1 MDFSKVKSLTIPE
14 GNVVK
19 IMSGDVVL
27 WTKSS
32 DVPIQ
37 EGRLLYLQNG
47 EGSPNPSLPPGFP
60 PGMTLPAPKVRNWSI
75 DTGIT
80 WRDVFLNSSS
90 LGLEHPG
97 LETEITY
104 LYSNVPPEAGIFA
117 GCNPQFNQEAGGG
130 DRDAG
135 GVWRLFGLRGRD
147 FCFYCPSDGDRI
159 TLSLTME
166 ANRIYTETAKYG
178 YLGTDKLTSYL
189 KVTYTDDSGTEQI
202 KEGTLTPRY
211 TWNEAALGHNLY
223 LWADDSRSRGDT
235 APRSGVRIYG
245 FTVYYLENGVRHT
258 KVYEGVP
265 WMDSNGVACI
275 KDLVSGQLQYNCSSD
290 PKPFL
295 YSA

>member
-1 MDFSKVKSLTIPE
+1 MDFSTVKSLIIPE

-32 DVPIQ
+32 SPVQ
-37 EGRLLYLQNG
+37 GGSRLLYLQNG
-47 EGSPNPSLPPGFP
+47 EGSGYN
-60 PGMTLPAPKVRNWSI
+60 AKVRNWSI
-75 DTGIT
+75 NTGIT
-80 WRDVFLNSSS
+80 WRDVFLKSSS

-104 LYSNVPPEAGIFA
+104 LYSSVPPEGGVFA
-117 GCNPQFNQEAGGG
+117 GCNPQFSQEAGGG
-130 DRDAG
+130 DRDMG
-135 GVWRLFGLRGRD
+135 GFWRLFGHGGGN
-147 FCFYCPSDGDRI
+147 FCFDCPSEDDRI
-159 TLSLTME
+159 DLGLTME
-166 ANRIYTETAKYG
+166 ANRVYTETAKYG
-178 YLGTDKLTSYL
+178 YLGTNELTSYL
-189 KVTYTDDSGTEQI
+189 KVTYTDDSGTEQSR
-202 KEGTLTPRY
+202 EGTLTPRY
-211 TWNEAALGHNLY
+211 NWNLAALAHNLY
-223 LWADDSRSRGDT
+223 LWADDPRSPGDS

-265 WMDSNGVACI
+265 WMDSNGVACM
-275 KDLVSGQLQYNCSSD
+275 KDLVSGQLQYNCSPD

>member
-32 DVPIQ
+32 DVPVQ

-47 EGSPNPSLPPGFP
+47 EGSSSN
-60 PGMTLPAPKVRNWSI
+60 TKVYNWSI

-104 LYSNVPPEAGIFA
+104 LYSSVPPEGGVFA
-117 GCNPQFNQEAGGG
+117 GCNPRFNQEAGGG
-130 DRDAG
+130 SRDMG
-135 GVWRLFGLRGRD
+135 GFWRLFGIWFKNG
-147 FCFYCPSDGDRI
+147 FCFDCPSEDDR
-159 TLSLTME
+159 LKLNLPME

-178 YLGTDKLTSYL
+178 YLGTNELTSYL
-189 KVTYTDDSGTEQI
+189 KVTYTDDSGTEQS
-202 KEGTLTPRY
+202 KEGTLTPSRSW
-211 TWNEAALGHNLY
+211 TEAALGHNLY
-223 LWADDSRSRGDT
+223 LWADDSRSVGDT

-265 WMDSNGVACI
+265 WLDSNGVACM
-275 KDLVSGQLQYNCSSD
+275 KDLVSGQLQYNCSPD

>member
-14 GNVVK
+14 GNVIK

-32 DVPIQ
+32 SPVQ
-37 EGRLLYLQNG
+37 EGQLLYLQNG
-47 EGSPNPSLPPGFP
+47 EDLGSS
-60 PGMTLPAPKVRNWSI
+60 AKVRNWSI
-75 DTGIT
+75 NTGIT

-104 LYSNVPPEAGIFA
+104 LYSSVPPEGGVFA

-130 DRDAG
+130 DRDMG
-135 GVWRLFGLRGRD
+135 GFWRLFGHGWGN
-147 FCFYCPSDGDRI
+147 FCFDCPSEDDR
-159 TLSLTME
+159 LDLGLTME
-166 ANRIYTETAKYG
+166 ANRVYTETAKYG
-178 YLGTDKLTSYL
+178 YLGTNELTSYL
-189 KVTYTDDSGTEQI
+189 KVTYTDDSGTEQSR
-202 KEGTLTPRY
+202 EGTLTPGRS
-211 TWNEAALGHNLY
+211 WNEAALGHNLY
-223 LWADDSRSRGDT
+223 LWADDPRSPGDS

-265 WMDSNGVACI
+265 WLDSNGIACI
-275 KDLVSGQLQYNCSSD
+275 KDLVSGQLQYNCSPD

-295 YSA
+295 YPA

>member
-32 DVPIQ
+32 SPVQ

-47 EGSPNPSLPPGFP
+47 EGSSSN
-60 PGMTLPAPKVRNWSI
+60 TKVYNWSI
-75 DTGIT
+75 NTGIT

-104 LYSNVPPEAGIFA
+104 LYSSVPPEGGVFA
-117 GCNPQFNQEAGGG
+117 GCNPRFNQESGGG
-130 DRDAG
+130 SRDMG
-135 GVWRLFGLRGRD
+135 GFWRLFGIWFRNN
-147 FCFYCPSDGDRI
+147 FCFDCPSEDDR
-159 TLSLTME
+159 LKLNLPME

-178 YLGTDKLTSYL
+178 YLGTNELTSYL
-189 KVTYTDDSGTEQI
+189 KVTYTDDSGTEQSE
-202 KEGTLTPRY
+202 EGTLTPSRSW
-211 TWNEAALGHNLY
+211 TEAALGHNLY
-223 LWADDSRSRGDT
+223 LWADDSRSVGDT

-265 WMDSNGVACI
+265 WLDSNGVACM

>member
-27 WTKSS
+27 WT
-32 DVPIQ
+32 PLQ

-47 EGSPNPSLPPGFP
+47 KGSYG
-60 PGMTLPAPKVRNWSI
+60 AVRDWSI
-75 DTGIT
+75 NTGIT

-97 LETEITY
+97 LETEVTY
-104 LYSNVPPEAGIFA
+104 LHSSIPPEGGVFA

-130 DRDAG
+130 DRDMG
-135 GVWRLFGLRGRD
+135 GFWRLFGYRNGN
-147 FCFYCPSDGDRI
+147 FCFDCPSEDDRI
-159 TLSLTME
+159 SLPLTME
-166 ANRIYTETAKYG
+166 ANRVYTETAKYG
-178 YLGTDKLTSYL
+178 YLGTNELTSYL
-189 KVTYTDDSGTEQI
+189 KVTYTDDSGTEQSE
-202 KEGTLTPRY
+202 EGTLPTPSY
-211 TWNEAALGHNLY
+211 SWNEAALGHNLY
-223 LWADDSRSRGDT
+223 LWADDPRSVGDS

-265 WMDSNGVACI
+265 WLDSSGVACM
-275 KDLVSGQLQYNCSSD
+275 KDLVSGQLQYNCSSTN

>member
-19 IMSGDVVL
+19 IMSGNVVL

-32 DVPIQ
+32 DVPVQ

-47 EGSPNPSLPPGFP
+47 EGSPGPSVGGLP
-60 PGMTLPAPKVRNWSI
+60 LPSPKVRNWSI

-104 LYSNVPPEAGIFA
+104 LYSNVPPEGGVFA
-117 GCNPQFNQEAGGG
+117 GCNPQFSQEAGGG
-130 DRDAG
+130 DRDMG
-135 GVWRLFGLRGRD
+135 GFWRLFGHGGGN
-147 FCFYCPSDGDRI
+147 FCFDCPSEDDRL
-159 TLSLTME
+159 TLGLTME
-166 ANRIYTETAKYG
+166 ANRVYTETAKYG
-178 YLGTDKLTSYL
+178 YLGTNELTSYL
-189 KVTYTDDSGTEQI
+189 KVTYTDDSGTEQSE
-202 KEGTLTPRY
+202 EGTLPTPSY
-211 TWNEAALGHNLY
+211 SWNQAALGHNLY
-223 LWADDSRSRGDT
+223 LWADDPRSPGDS

-265 WMDSNGVACI
+265 WLDSNGVACM
-275 KDLVSGQLQYNCSSD
+275 KDLVSGQLQYNCSPD

>member
-14 GNVVK
+14 GDVVK

-32 DVPIQ
+32 SPVQGD
-37 EGRLLYLQNG
+37 RLLYLQNG
-47 EGSPNPSLPPGFP
+47 EDLISD
-60 PGMTLPAPKVRNWSI
+60 AKIRNWSI
-75 DTGIT
+75 NTGIT

-104 LYSNVPPEAGIFA
+104 LYSSVPPEGGVFA
-117 GCNPQFNQEAGGG
+117 GCNPQFSQEAGGG
-130 DRDAG
+130 GRDMG
-135 GVWRLFGLRGRD
+135 GFWRLFGHGGGN
-147 FCFYCPSDGDRI
+147 FCFDCPSEDDR
-159 TLSLTME
+159 LSLPLTME
-166 ANRIYTETAKYG
+166 ANRVYTETAKYG
-178 YLGTDKLTSYL
+178 YLGTNELTSYL
-189 KVTYTDDSGTEQI
+189 KVTYTDDSGTEQSR
-202 KEGTLTPRY
+202 EGTLTPKF

-223 LWADDSRSRGDT
+223 LWADDPRSPGDS

-265 WMDSNGVACI
+265 WLDSNGVACM
-275 KDLVSGQLQYNCSSD
+275 KDLVSGQLQYNCSSTN

>member
-19 IMSGDVVL
+19 IMSGNVVL

-32 DVPIQ
+32 SPVQ

-47 EGSPNPSLPPGFP
+47 EDLGSE
-60 PGMTLPAPKVRNWSI
+60 AKVRNWSI
-75 DTGIT
+75 NTGIT

-104 LYSNVPPEAGIFA
+104 LYSNVPPEGGVFA

-130 DRDAG
+130 SRDMG
-135 GVWRLFGLRGRD
+135 GFWRLFGHRNGN
-147 FCFYCPSDGDRI
+147 FCFDCPSEDDRI
-159 TLSLTME
+159 DLGLTME
-166 ANRIYTETAKYG
+166 ANRVYTETAKYG
-178 YLGTDKLTSYL
+178 YLGTNELTSYL
-189 KVTYTDDSGTEQI
+189 KLTYTDDSGTEQSR
-202 KEGTLTPRY
+202 EGTLTPKF
-211 TWNEAALGHNLY
+211 TWTEAALGHNLY
-223 LWADDSRSRGDT
+223 LWADDPRSPGDS

-265 WMDSNGVACI
+265 WLDSSGVACI
-275 KDLVSGQLQYNCSSD
+275 KDLVSGQLQYNCSPD

>member
-14 GNVVK
+14 GHVVK
-19 IMSGDVVL
+19 VVSGDVVL

-32 DVPIQ
+32 DVPVQ

-47 EGSPNPSLPPGFP
+47 EGSGYN
-60 PGMTLPAPKVRNWSI
+60 AKVRNWSI

-104 LYSNVPPEAGIFA
+104 LYSNVPPEGGVFA

-130 DRDAG
+130 SRDMG
-135 GVWRLFGLRGRD
+135 GFWRLFGHNNGN
-147 FCFYCPSDGDRI
+147 FCFDCPSEDDRL
-159 TLSLTME
+159 TLGLTME

-178 YLGTDKLTSYL
+178 YLGTNELTSYL
-189 KVTYTDDSGTEQI
+189 KVTYTDDSGTEQSE
-202 KEGTLTPRY
+202 EGTKTPKF
-211 TWNEAALGHNLY
+211 TWTEAALGHNLY
-223 LWADDSRSRGDT
+223 LWADDPRSKGDS

-265 WMDSNGVACI
+265 WLDSNGVACI

>member
-14 GNVVK
+14 GNVIK
-19 IMSGDVVL
+19 IMSGNVVL

-32 DVPIQ
+32 SPVQ

-47 EGSPNPSLPPGFP
+47 EDLGSS
-60 PGMTLPAPKVRNWSI
+60 AKVRNWSI
-75 DTGIT
+75 NTGIT

-104 LYSNVPPEAGIFA
+104 LYSSVPPEGGVFA

-130 DRDAG
+130 DRDMG
-135 GVWRLFGLRGRD
+135 GFWRLFGHGWGN
-147 FCFYCPSDGDRI
+147 FCFDCPSEDDR
-159 TLSLTME
+159 LDLGLTME
-166 ANRIYTETAKYG
+166 ANRVYTETAKYG
-178 YLGTDKLTSYL
+178 YLGTNELTSYL
-189 KVTYTDDSGTEQI
+189 KVTYTDDSGTEQSR
-202 KEGTLTPRY
+202 EGTLTPGRS
-211 TWNEAALGHNLY
+211 WNEAALGHNLY
-223 LWADDSRSRGDT
+223 LWADDPRSPGDS

-265 WMDSNGVACI
+265 WLDSNGIACI
-275 KDLVSGQLQYNCSSD
+275 KDLVSGQLQYNCSPD

>member
-19 IMSGDVVL
+19 VVSGNVVL

-32 DVPIQ
+32 SPVQ

-47 EGSPNPSLPPGFP
+47 EGSGYN
-60 PGMTLPAPKVRNWSI
+60 AKVRNWSI

-104 LYSNVPPEAGIFA
+104 LYSSVPPEGGVFA
-117 GCNPQFNQEAGGG
+117 GCNPRFNQEAGGG
-130 DRDAG
+130 DRDMG
-135 GVWRLFGLRGRD
+135 GFWRLFGHGGD
-147 FCFYCPSDGDRI
+147 NFCFDCPSEDDR
-159 TLSLTME
+159 LGLGLRME
-166 ANRIYTETAKYG
+166 ANRVYTETAKYG
-178 YLGTDKLTSYL
+178 YLGTNELTSYL
-189 KVTYTDDSGTEQI
+189 KVTYTDDSGTEQSS
-202 KEGTLTPRY
+202 EGTLTPRRF
-211 TWNEAALGHNLY
+211 WNEAALAHNLY
-223 LWADDSRSRGDT
+223 LWADDSRSKGDS

-265 WMDSNGVACI
+265 WLDSSGVACM
-275 KDLVSGQLQYNCSSD
+275 KDLVSGQLQYNCSPD

>member
-1 MDFSKVKSLTIPE
+1 MDFSQVKSLTIPE

-19 IMSGDVVL
+19 IMSGNVVL

-32 DVPIQ
+32 SPVQ
-37 EGRLLYLQNG
+37 GGRLLYLQNG
-47 EGSPNPSLPPGFP
+47 EGSGYN
-60 PGMTLPAPKVRNWSI
+60 AKVRNWSI

-104 LYSNVPPEAGIFA
+104 LYSSVPPEGGVFA

-130 DRDAG
+130 DRDMG
-135 GVWRLFGLRGRD
+135 GFWRLFGYGGGNFSFD
-147 FCFYCPSDGDRI
+147 CPSEDDRL
-159 TLSLTME
+159 TLGLTME
-166 ANRIYTETAKYG
+166 ANRVYTETAKYG
-178 YLGTDKLTSYL
+178 YLGTNELTSYL
-189 KVTYTDDSGTEQI
+189 KVTYTDDSGTEQST
-202 KEGTLTPRY
+202 EGTLTPGRSW
-211 TWNEAALGHNLY
+211 TEAALGHNLY
-223 LWADDSRSRGDT
+223 LWADDPRSPGDS

-265 WMDSNGVACI
+265 WLDSNGVACM

>member
-32 DVPIQ
+32 SPVQ
-37 EGRLLYLQNG
+37 GGRLLYLQNG
-47 EGSPNPSLPPGFP
+47 EGSPGPSLPGLI
-60 PGMTLPAPKVRNWSI
+60 TLPSPKVRNWSI
-75 DTGIT
+75 NTGIT

-104 LYSNVPPEAGIFA
+104 LYSNVPPEGGVFA

-130 DRDAG
+130 DRDMG
-135 GVWRLFGLRGRD
+135 GFWRLFGHGWGN
-147 FCFYCPSDGDRI
+147 FCFDCPSEDDR
-159 TLSLTME
+159 LDLGLTM
-166 ANRIYTETAKYG
+166 AAKYG
-178 YLGTDKLTSYL
+178 YLGTNELTSYL
-189 KVTYTDDSGTEQI
+189 KVTYTDDSGTEQSR
-202 KEGTLTPRY
+202 EGTLTPGRS
-211 TWNEAALGHNLY
+211 WNEAALGHNLY
-223 LWADDSRSRGDT
+223 LWADDPRSPGDS

-265 WMDSNGVACI
+265 WLDSNGIACI
-275 KDLVSGQLQYNCSSD
+275 KDLVSGQLQYNCSPD

-295 YSA
+295 YPA

>member
-27 WTKSS
+27 WTK
-32 DVPIQ
+32 P

-47 EGSPNPSLPPGFP
+47 EGSYGS
-60 PGMTLPAPKVRNWSI
+60 VRNWSI

-104 LYSNVPPEAGIFA
+104 LYSSVPPEGGVFA
-117 GCNPQFNQEAGGG
+117 GCNPRFSHEAGGG
-130 DRDAG
+130 GRDMG
-135 GVWRLFGLRGRD
+135 GFWRLFGHGGGN
-147 FCFYCPSDGDRI
+147 FCFDCPSEDDRL
-159 TLSLTME
+159 TLGLTME
-166 ANRIYTETAKYG
+166 ANRVYTETAKYG
-178 YLGTDKLTSYL
+178 YLGTNELTSYL
-189 KVTYTDDSGTEQI
+189 KVTYTDDSGTEQST
-202 KEGTLTPRY
+202 EGTLPTPSY
-211 TWNEAALGHNLY
+211 SWNQAALGHNLY
-223 LWADDSRSRGDT
+223 LWADDPRSPGDS

-265 WMDSNGVACI
+265 WLDSNGVACM
-275 KDLVSGQLQYNCSSD
+275 KDLVSGQLQYNCSSTN

>member
-27 WTKSS
+27 WTKSGGS
-32 DVPIQ
+32 VQ

-47 EGSPNPSLPPGFP
+47 EGSGYN
-60 PGMTLPAPKVRNWSI
+60 AKVRNWSI

-104 LYSNVPPEAGIFA
+104 LYSSVPPEGGVFA

-130 DRDAG
+130 DRDMG
-135 GVWRLFGLRGRD
+135 GFWRLFGHGGGN
-147 FCFYCPSDGDRI
+147 FCFDCPSEDDR
-159 TLSLTME
+159 LDLGLTME
-166 ANRIYTETAKYG
+166 ANIVYTETAKYG
-178 YLGTDKLTSYL
+178 YLGTNELTSYL
-189 KVTYTDDSGTEQI
+189 KVTYTDDSGTEQSR
-202 KEGTLTPRY
+202 EGTKTPKF

-223 LWADDSRSRGDT
+223 LWADDPRSKGDS

-265 WMDSNGVACI
+265 WLDSNGVACI

>member
-1 MDFSKVKSLTIPE
+1 MDFSTVKSLIIPE

-27 WTKSS
+27 WTKSGGS
-32 DVPIQ
+32 EPVQ

-47 EGSPNPSLPPGFP
+47 KDSYG
-60 PGMTLPAPKVRNWSI
+60 KVRNWSI

-104 LYSNVPPEAGIFA
+104 LYSSVPPEGGVFA
-117 GCNPQFNQEAGGG
+117 GCNPQFSQEAGGG
-130 DRDAG
+130 DRDMG
-135 GVWRLFGLRGRD
+135 GFWRLFGHGGGN
-147 FCFYCPSDGDRI
+147 FCFDCPSEDDRI

-166 ANRIYTETAKYG
+166 ANRVYTETAKYG
-178 YLGTDKLTSYL
+178 YLGTNELTSYL
-189 KVTYTDDSGTEQI
+189 KVTYTDDSGTEQSR
-202 KEGTLTPRY
+202 EGTLTPRY
-211 TWNEAALGHNLY
+211 NWNLAALAHNLY
-223 LWADDSRSRGDT
+223 LWADDPRSPGDS

-265 WMDSNGVACI
+265 WMDSNGVACM
-275 KDLVSGQLQYNCSSD
+275 KDLVSGQLQYNCSPD

>member
-1 MDFSKVKSLTIPE
+1 MDFSTVKSLTIPE
-14 GNVVK
+14 GNVIK

-32 DVPIQ
+32 HVQ
-37 EGRLLYLQNG
+37 EGQLLYLQNG
-47 EGSPNPSLPPGFP
+47 EDLGSS
-60 PGMTLPAPKVRNWSI
+60 AKVRNWSI
-75 DTGIT
+75 NTGIT

-104 LYSNVPPEAGIFA
+104 LYSSVPPEGGVFA

-130 DRDAG
+130 DRDMG
-135 GVWRLFGLRGRD
+135 GFWRLFGHGWGN
-147 FCFYCPSDGDRI
+147 FCFDCPSEDDR
-159 TLSLTME
+159 LDLGLTME
-166 ANRIYTETAKYG
+166 ANRVYTETAKYG
-178 YLGTDKLTSYL
+178 YLGTNELTSYL
-189 KVTYTDDSGTEQI
+189 KVTYTDDSGTEQSR
-202 KEGTLTPRY
+202 EGTLTPGRS
-211 TWNEAALGHNLY
+211 WNEAALGHNLY
-223 LWADDSRSRGDT
+223 LWADDPRSPGDS

-265 WMDSNGVACI
+265 WLDSNGIACI

-295 YSA
+295 YPA

>member
-27 WTKSS
+27 WA
-32 DVPIQ
+32 PRQ

-47 EGSPNPSLPPGFP
+47 KDLGSD
-60 PGMTLPAPKVRNWSI
+60 AKVRNWSI

-104 LYSNVPPEAGIFA
+104 LYSNVPPEGGVFA

-130 DRDAG
+130 DRDMG
-135 GVWRLFGLRGRD
+135 GFWRLFGHRNGN
-147 FCFYCPSDGDRI
+147 FCFDCPSEDDRI
-159 TLSLTME
+159 SLDLTME
-166 ANRIYTETAKYG
+166 ADRVYTETAKYG
-178 YLGTDKLTSYL
+178 YLGTNELTSYL
-189 KVTYTDDSGTEQI
+189 KVTYTDDSGTEQS
-202 KEGTLTPRY
+202 KEGTKTPKF

-223 LWADDSRSRGDT
+223 LWADDPRSPGDS

-265 WMDSNGVACI
+265 WLDSNGVACI
-275 KDLVSGQLQYNCSSD
+275 KDLVSGQLQYNCSTD

>member
-1 MDFSKVKSLTIPE
+1 MDFSTVKSLTIPE
-14 GNVVK
+14 GNVIK

-32 DVPIQ
+32 HVQ
-37 EGRLLYLQNG
+37 EGQLLYLQNG
-47 EGSPNPSLPPGFP
+47 EDLGSS
-60 PGMTLPAPKVRNWSI
+60 AKVRNWSI
-75 DTGIT
+75 NTGIT

-104 LYSNVPPEAGIFA
+104 LYSNVPPEGGVFA

-130 DRDAG
+130 DRDMG
-135 GVWRLFGLRGRD
+135 GFWRLFGHGWGN
-147 FCFYCPSDGDRI
+147 FCFDCPSEDDR
-159 TLSLTME
+159 LDLGLTME
-166 ANRIYTETAKYG
+166 ANRVYTETAKYG
-178 YLGTDKLTSYL
+178 YLGTNELTSYL
-189 KVTYTDDSGTEQI
+189 KVTYTDDSGTEQSR
-202 KEGTLTPRY
+202 EGTLTPGRS
-211 TWNEAALGHNLY
+211 WNEAALGHNLY
-223 LWADDSRSRGDT
+223 LWADDPRSPGDS

-265 WMDSNGVACI
+265 WLDSNGVACM

>member
-27 WTKSS
+27 WT
-32 DVPIQ
+32 PLQ

-47 EGSPNPSLPPGFP
+47 KGSGDFYPSQ
-60 PGMTLPAPKVRNWSI
+60 VRNWSI

-104 LYSNVPPEAGIFA
+104 LYSGVPPEGGVFA

-130 DRDAG
+130 SRDMG
-135 GVWRLFGLRGRD
+135 GFWSLFGHRNGN
-147 FCFYCPSDGDRI
+147 FCFDCPSEDDRI
-159 TLSLTME
+159 SLDLTME
-166 ANRIYTETAKYG
+166 DNRVYTETAKYG
-178 YLGTDKLTSYL
+178 YLGTNELTSYL
-189 KVTYTDDSGTEQI
+189 KVTYTDDSGTEQS
-202 KEGTLTPRY
+202 KEGTKTPKF
-211 TWNEAALGHNLY
+211 TWNEAAFAHKLY
-223 LWADDSRSRGDT
+223 LWADDPRSPGDS

-265 WMDSNGVACI
+265 WLDSNGVACM
-275 KDLVSGQLQYNCSSD
+275 KDLVSGQLQYNCSPD

>member
-27 WTKSS
+27 WT
-32 DVPIQ
+32 PLQ

-47 EGSPNPSLPPGFP
+47 KDLGSD
-60 PGMTLPAPKVRNWSI
+60 AKVRNWSI

-104 LYSNVPPEAGIFA
+104 LYSSVPPEGGVFA

-130 DRDAG
+130 SRDMG
-135 GVWRLFGLRGRD
+135 GFWRLFGHRNGN
-147 FCFYCPSDGDRI
+147 FCFDCPSEDDRI
-159 TLSLTME
+159 SLDLTME
-166 ANRIYTETAKYG
+166 ANRVYTETAKYG
-178 YLGTDKLTSYL
+178 YLGTNELTSYL
-189 KVTYTDDSGTEQI
+189 KLTYTDDSGTEQS
-202 KEGTLTPRY
+202 KEGTKTPKF
-211 TWNEAALGHNLY
+211 TWNEAALAHNLY
-223 LWADDSRSRGDT
+223 LWADDPRSPGDS

-265 WMDSNGVACI
+265 WLDSNGVACM

-295 YSA
+295 WSA

>member
-1 MDFSKVKSLTIPE
+1 MDFSTVKSLTIPE
-14 GNVVK
+14 GNVIK

-32 DVPIQ
+32 HVQ
-37 EGRLLYLQNG
+37 EGQLLYLQNG
-47 EGSPNPSLPPGFP
+47 EDLGSS
-60 PGMTLPAPKVRNWSI
+60 AKVRNWSI
-75 DTGIT
+75 NTGIT

-104 LYSNVPPEAGIFA
+104 LYSNVPPEGGVFA

-130 DRDAG
+130 DRDMG
-135 GVWRLFGLRGRD
+135 GFWRLFGHGWGN
-147 FCFYCPSDGDRI
+147 FCFDCPSEDDR
-159 TLSLTME
+159 LDLGLTME
-166 ANRIYTETAKYG
+166 ANRVYTETAKYG
-178 YLGTDKLTSYL
+178 YLGTNELTSYL
-189 KVTYTDDSGTEQI
+189 KVTYTDDSGTEQSR
-202 KEGTLTPRY
+202 EGTLTPGRS
-211 TWNEAALGHNLY
+211 WNEAALGHNLY
-223 LWADDSRSRGDT
+223 LWADDPRSPGDS

-265 WMDSNGVACI
+265 WLDSNGIACI

-295 YSA
+295 YPA

>member
-27 WTKSS
+27 WTKSGGS
-32 DVPIQ
+32 EPVQ
-37 EGRLLYLQNG
+37 GGRLLYLQNG
-47 EGSPNPSLPPGFP
+47 EGSGYN
-60 PGMTLPAPKVRNWSI
+60 AKVRNWSI

-104 LYSNVPPEAGIFA
+104 LYSNVPPEGGVFA

-130 DRDAG
+130 DRDMG
-135 GVWRLFGLRGRD
+135 GFWRLFGHGGGN
-147 FCFYCPSDGDRI
+147 FCFDCPSEDDR
-159 TLSLTME
+159 LDLGLTME
-166 ANRIYTETAKYG
+166 ANIVYTETAKYG
-178 YLGTDKLTSYL
+178 YLGTNELTSYL
-189 KVTYTDDSGTEQI
+189 KLTYTDDSGTEQS
-202 KEGTLTPRY
+202 KEGTLTPGRS
-211 TWNEAALGHNLY
+211 WNEAALGHNLY
-223 LWADDSRSRGDT
+223 LWADDPRSPGDS

-265 WMDSNGVACI
+265 WLDSNGVACM

-290 PKPFL
+290 PRPFL
-295 YSA
+295 WSA

>member
-14 GNVVK
+14 GHVVK
-19 IMSGDVVL
+19 VVSGDVVL

-32 DVPIQ
+32 DVPVQ

-47 EGSPNPSLPPGFP
+47 EGSSSN
-60 PGMTLPAPKVRNWSI
+60 TKVYNWSI

-104 LYSNVPPEAGIFA
+104 LYSSVPPEGGVFA
-117 GCNPQFNQEAGGG
+117 GCNPRFNQEAGGG
-130 DRDAG
+130 SRDMG
-135 GVWRLFGLRGRD
+135 GFWRLFGIRFRNG
-147 FCFYCPSDGDRI
+147 FCFDCPSEDDR
-159 TLSLTME
+159 LKLNLPME

-178 YLGTDKLTSYL
+178 YLGTNELTSYL
-189 KVTYTDDSGTEQI
+189 KVTYTDDSGTEQSE
-202 KEGTLTPRY
+202 EGTLTPSRSW
-211 TWNEAALGHNLY
+211 TEAALGHNLY
-223 LWADDSRSRGDT
+223 LWADDSRSVGDT

-265 WMDSNGVACI
+265 WLDSNGVACM
-275 KDLVSGQLQYNCSSD
+275 KDLVSGQLQYNCSPD

>member
-32 DVPIQ
+32 SPVQ

-47 EGSPNPSLPPGFP
+47 EGTSSN
-60 PGMTLPAPKVRNWSI
+60 TKVYNWSI
-75 DTGIT
+75 NTGIT

-104 LYSNVPPEAGIFA
+104 LYSSVPPEGGVFA
-117 GCNPQFNQEAGGG
+117 GCNPRFNQEAGGG
-130 DRDAG
+130 SRDMG
-135 GVWRLFGLRGRD
+135 GFWRLFGIWFRNN
-147 FCFYCPSDGDRI
+147 FCFDCPSEDDR
-159 TLSLTME
+159 LKLNLTME
-166 ANRIYTETAKYG
+166 ANRVYTETAKYG
-178 YLGTDKLTSYL
+178 YLGTNELTSYL
-189 KVTYTDDSGTEQI
+189 KVTYTDDSGTEQSE
-202 KEGTLTPRY
+202 EGTLTPSRSW
-211 TWNEAALGHNLY
+211 TEAALGHNLY
-223 LWADDSRSRGDT
+223 LWADDSRSVGDT

>member
-32 DVPIQ
+32 DVPVQ

-47 EGSPNPSLPPGFP
+47 EGSSGPSLPPGFP
-60 PGMTLPAPKVRNWSI
+60 PLPAAKAYNWSI

-97 LETEITY
+97 LETEVTY
-104 LYSNVPPEAGIFA
+104 LYSNVPPEGGVFA
-117 GCNPQFNQEAGGG
+117 GCNPELNQEAGGG
-130 DRDAG
+130 SRDMG
-135 GVWRLFGLRGRD
+135 GFWRLFGHNNGN
-147 FCFYCPSDGDRI
+147 FCFDCPSEDDRL
-159 TLSLTME
+159 TLGLTME

-178 YLGTDKLTSYL
+178 YLGTNELTSYL
-189 KVTYTDDSGTEQI
+189 KVTYTDDSGTEQS
-202 KEGTLTPRY
+202 KEGTLTPSRS
-211 TWNEAALGHNLY
+211 WNEAALGHNLY
-223 LWADDSRSRGDT
+223 LWADDSRSVGDT

-265 WMDSNGVACI
+265 WLDSSGVACM
-275 KDLVSGQLQYNCSSD
+275 KDLVSGQLQYNCSPD

>member
-32 DVPIQ
+32 SPVQ

-47 EGSPNPSLPPGFP
+47 EVSTDSSWLI
-60 PGMTLPAPKVRNWSI
+60 PKVRNWSI

-104 LYSNVPPEAGIFA
+104 LYSNVPPEGGVFA

-130 DRDAG
+130 DRDMG
-135 GVWRLFGLRGRD
+135 GFWRLFGHRNGN
-147 FCFYCPSDGDRI
+147 FCFDCPSEDDRI
-159 TLSLTME
+159 SLNLTME

-178 YLGTDKLTSYL
+178 YLGTNELTSYL
-189 KVTYTDDSGTEQI
+189 KLTYTDDSGTEQSE
-202 KEGTLTPRY
+202 EGTLTPGY

-223 LWADDSRSRGDT
+223 LWADDPRSPGDS

-265 WMDSNGVACI
+265 WLDSSGVACI

>member
-27 WTKSS
+27 WT
-32 DVPIQ
+32 PLQ

-47 EGSPNPSLPPGFP
+47 KGSYG
-60 PGMTLPAPKVRNWSI
+60 AVRNWSI
-75 DTGIT
+75 NTGIT

-104 LYSNVPPEAGIFA
+104 LYSNVPPEGGVFA

-130 DRDAG
+130 DRDMG
-135 GVWRLFGLRGRD
+135 GFWRLFGHRNGN
-147 FCFYCPSDGDRI
+147 FCFDCPSEDDRI
-159 TLSLTME
+159 SLPLTME
-166 ANRIYTETAKYG
+166 DNRIYTETAKYG
-178 YLGTDKLTSYL
+178 YLGTNELTSYL
-189 KVTYTDDSGTEQI
+189 KVTYTDDSGTEQSE
-202 KEGTLTPRY
+202 EGTKTPKF

-223 LWADDSRSRGDT
+223 LWADDSRSKGDS

-265 WMDSNGVACI
+265 WLDSSGVACI
-275 KDLVSGQLQYNCSSD
+275 KDLVSGQLQYNCSPD

>member
-14 GNVVK
+14 GNVIK

-32 DVPIQ
+32 SPVQ

-47 EGSPNPSLPPGFP
+47 EDLGSS
-60 PGMTLPAPKVRNWSI
+60 AKVRNWSI
-75 DTGIT
+75 NTGIT

-104 LYSNVPPEAGIFA
+104 LYSSVPPEGGVFA
-117 GCNPQFNQEAGGG
+117 GCNPQFSQEAGGG
-130 DRDAG
+130 DRDMG
-135 GVWRLFGLRGRD
+135 GFWRLFGHGGGN
-147 FCFYCPSDGDRI
+147 FCFDCPSEDDR
-159 TLSLTME
+159 LDLGLTME
-166 ANRIYTETAKYG
+166 ANRVYTETAKYG
-178 YLGTDKLTSYL
+178 YLGTNELTSYL
-189 KVTYTDDSGTEQI
+189 KVTYTDDSGTEQSR
-202 KEGTLTPRY
+202 EGTLTPGRS
-211 TWNEAALGHNLY
+211 WNEAALGHNLY
-223 LWADDSRSRGDT
+223 LWADDPRSPGDS

-265 WMDSNGVACI
+265 WLDSNGVACM
-275 KDLVSGQLQYNCSSD
+275 KDLVSGQLQYNCSPD

-295 YSA
+295 YPA

>member
-14 GNVVK
+14 GNVIK
-19 IMSGDVVL
+19 IMSGNVVL

-32 DVPIQ
+32 SPVQ

-47 EGSPNPSLPPGFP
+47 EDLGSS
-60 PGMTLPAPKVRNWSI
+60 AKVRNWSI
-75 DTGIT
+75 NTGIT

-104 LYSNVPPEAGIFA
+104 LYSSVPPEGGVFA
-117 GCNPQFNQEAGGG
+117 GCNPQFSQEAGGG
-130 DRDAG
+130 DRDMG
-135 GVWRLFGLRGRD
+135 GFWRLFGHRGSH
-147 FCFYCPSDGDRI
+147 FCFDCPSEDDR
-159 TLSLTME
+159 LSLPLTME
-166 ANRIYTETAKYG
+166 ANRVYTETAKYG
-178 YLGTDKLTSYL
+178 YLGTNELTSYL
-189 KVTYTDDSGTEQI
+189 KVTYTDDSGTEQSR
-202 KEGTLTPRY
+202 EGTLTPGRS
-211 TWNEAALGHNLY
+211 WNEAALDHNLY
-223 LWADDSRSRGDT
+223 LWADDPRSPGDS

-245 FTVYYLENGVRHT
+245 FTVYYLDNGVRHT

-265 WMDSNGVACI
+265 CLDSNGIACI

-295 YSA
+295 YPA

>member
-27 WTKSS
+27 WT
-32 DVPIQ
+32 PLQ

-47 EGSPNPSLPPGFP
+47 KGSYG
-60 PGMTLPAPKVRNWSI
+60 AVRNWSI
-75 DTGIT
+75 NTGIT

-104 LYSNVPPEAGIFA
+104 LYSNVPPEGGVFA

-130 DRDAG
+130 DRDMG
-135 GVWRLFGLRGRD
+135 GFWRLFGHRNGN
-147 FCFYCPSDGDRI
+147 FCFDCPSEDDRI
-159 TLSLTME
+159 SLPLTME
-166 ANRIYTETAKYG
+166 DNRIYTETAKYG
-178 YLGTDKLTSYL
+178 YLGTNELTSYL
-189 KVTYTDDSGTEQI
+189 KVTYTDDSGTEQS
-202 KEGTLTPRY
+202 KEGTKTPKF

-223 LWADDSRSRGDT
+223 LWADDSRSKGDS

-265 WMDSNGVACI
+265 WLDSSGVACI
-275 KDLVSGQLQYNCSSD
+275 KDLVSGQLQYNCSPD

>member
-19 IMSGDVVL
+19 IMSGNVVL

-32 DVPIQ
+32 SPIQ

-47 EGSPNPSLPPGFP
+47 EGSSESDYPWLIP
-60 PGMTLPAPKVRNWSI
+60 TVRNWSI

-104 LYSNVPPEAGIFA
+104 LYSNVPPEGGVFA

-130 DRDAG
+130 SRDMG
-135 GVWRLFGLRGRD
+135 GFWRLFGHQNGN
-147 FCFYCPSDGDRI
+147 FCFDCPSEDDRL
-159 TLSLTME
+159 TLGLTME
-166 ANRIYTETAKYG
+166 ANRVYTETAKYG
-178 YLGTDKLTSYL
+178 YLGTNELTSYL
-189 KVTYTDDSGTEQI
+189 KVTYTDDSGTEQSE
-202 KEGTLTPRY
+202 EGTLTPSRSW
-211 TWNEAALGHNLY
+211 TEAALGHNLY
-223 LWADDSRSRGDT
+223 LWADDPRSKGDS